1 MHEKTS
7 AELVESGEDMLQLVE
22 QGLEWFS
29 SDAKE
34 KRLAGLRNVL
44 VFGRACLLAISA
56 LRRRHPG
63 FDDWYEQNW
72 AGLRDDPAMKDF
84 ERVRQLVLKDARPGG
99 VITQLMVRS
108 AGRGYGAPPKNA
120 RAFFTG
126 DRLGGTGWEVVM
138 PDESIEKYYVALSE
152 AVRPRGFGFRDE
164 GVAADAC
171 LDPMMEKYVA
181 HLREMLR
188 SAREHFA

>member
-1 MHEKTS
+1 MQQMTS
-7 AELVESGEDMLQLVE
+7 AELVESAEDMLRLAE
-22 QGLEWFS
+22 QGLEWIEAG
-29 SDAKE
+29 AKD

-44 VFGRACLLAISA
+44 VFGRACMLGLSA

-72 AGLRDDPAMKDF
+72 AGLRDDPAMKGL
-84 ERVRQLVLKDARPGG
+84 ETLRQLVMKETKSAT

-108 AGRGYGAPPKNA
+108 AGRGYGSPPKNA

-126 DRLGGTGWEVVM
+126 DRLGGTGWEIVM
-138 PDESIEKYYVALSE
+138 PDGSIEKYYVAISD
-152 AVRPRGFGFRDE
+152 AIRPVGFGFLDE
-164 GVAADAC
+164 GTPAESC
-171 LDPMMEKYVA
+171 IEPIMKKYVA
-181 HLREMLR
+181 HLREMSR